1 MKIFTITVLI
11 ILLLT
16 LLLFIDFQL
25 GQKKHHA
32 QVKKTSF
39 PKRSGFLQLFT
50 SGPHLVEELF
60 ADIAHATHHV
70 HVQFYIVK
78 NDTISKQFVALLKK
92 KSKSGVE
99 VRLLLDR
106 VGSFGFKK
114 KQIETLKASGVKFA
128 FSHAPKLPYF
138 FHSFQ
143 ERNHRKIA
151 IIDGKIGYIGGF
163 NIAKEYINEK
173 PRLSPWRDYH
183 LKMIGEG
190 VQDLQQQ
197 FLIDW
202 SKATGE
208 HIQYSTVYIKKG
220 KQGPQHFQLIPT
232 EGAFLEKEFLSLIH
246 TAKHS
251 ITIGTPYFI
260 PSELILDS
268 LKSVLLKGISI
279 TIIVP
284 FASDHPFVKEA
295 AYPYF
300 RQLLPLGAK
309 VYQYQK
315 GFFHAKY
322 ILIDDTIVDVG
333 TANFD
338 KRSLFL
344 NHEINCY
351 IFDQSSIIEIQKSI
365 FEDIKNS
372 NLLTLDSLNNLSLQQ
387 TMKERLAKLFS
398 SLL

>member
-1 MKIFTITVLI
+1 MKIFTISVLI
-11 ILLLT
+11 ILLLI
-16 LLLFIDFQL
+16 LLVFIDFQF
-25 GQKKHHA
+25 GQKKHLAH
-32 QVKKTSF
+32 VKKTSF
-39 PKRSGFLQLFT
+39 PKRSGYLQLFT
-50 SGPHLVEELF
+50 SGPHLLNELF
-60 ADIAHATHHV
+60 ADISHATHHV
-70 HVQFYIVK
+70 HVQFFIVK
-78 NDTISKQFVALLKK
+78 SDKISKQFLALLKK
-92 KSKSGVE
+92 KSEEGVE

-128 FSHAPKLPYF
+128 FSHPLKLPYF
-138 FHSFQ
+138 FHSSQ
-143 ERNHRKIA
+143 ERNHRKIT
-151 IIDGKIGYIGGF
+151 IIDGQIGYIGGF
-163 NIAKEYINEK
+163 NIAEEYINEK
-173 PRLSPWRDYH
+173 PKLSPWRDYH
-183 LKMIGEG
+183 LKIIGEG

-202 SKATGE
+202 SSATGE
-208 HIQYSTVYIKKG
+208 QINYSKVYIKKG
-220 KQGPQHFQLIPT
+220 KHGPQQFQLVPT

-246 TAKHS
+246 IAKHS

-268 LKSVLLKGISI
+268 LKSALLHGISI
-279 TIIVP
+279 NIIVP
-284 FASDHPFVKEA
+284 YTNDHPLVKEA

-300 RQLLPLGAK
+300 RKLLPLGAK

-322 ILIDDTIVDVG
+322 ILIDDTMVDIG

-351 IFDQSSIIEIQKSI
+351 IFDQSSINEIKKSI
-365 FEDIKNS
+365 LEDIENS
-372 NLLTLDSLNNLSLQQ
+372 NMLTLDYLNNLSLQERI
-387 TMKERLAKLFS
+387 KERLGKLFS